1 MVRTSVRAV
10 LLALSLFC
18 GVPALVPAPASAA
31 DCLSAGE
38 IRAAVKNGE
47 AVPLS
52 RIIGKIRAAAG
63 GEVLSSPQLCRVGGQ
78 LVYLVNVLGSDGQI
92 QRLNVDARTGNV
104 SGY

>member
-1 MVRTSVRAV
+1 MRALVLGVSLLCGVAV
-10 LLALSLFC
+10 LA
-18 GVPALVPAPASAA
+18 PAPLLAA

-52 RIIGKIRAAAG
+52 RVIGQIRAAAG
-63 GEVLSSPQLCRVGGQ
+63 GEILSSPQLCRVGGQ

-92 QRLNVDARTGNV
+92 QRLTIEARTGGI